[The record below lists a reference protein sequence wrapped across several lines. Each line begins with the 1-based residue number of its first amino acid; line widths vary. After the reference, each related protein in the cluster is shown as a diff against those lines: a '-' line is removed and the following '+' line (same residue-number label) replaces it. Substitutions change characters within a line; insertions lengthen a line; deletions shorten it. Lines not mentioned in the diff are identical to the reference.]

1 VKESELRIL
10 FESVAN
16 FLESERMADVII
28 IEECDDGTPCR
39 PNAIAGHRT
48 PPFFPR
54 NNPLSPAFPDFLL
67 EVVIVKVC
75 HDDELKWRSDF
86 ILRGGERFAEE
97 LATMP
102 SRNDDRDSFTYAS

>member
-1 VKESELRIL
+1 
-10 FESVAN
+10 
-16 FLESERMADVII
+16 
-28 IEECDDGTPCR
+28 
-39 PNAIAGHRT
+39 
-48 PPFFPR
+48 
-54 NNPLSPAFPDFLL
+54 LL